1 MRHTTRGFTLI
12 ELMTALLVLG
22 VLAAMA
28 VPGFREMSRN
38 NRVAAAQTDLV
49 TALAVA
55 RSEAL
60 RRSTTVSVCATA
72 VEDNTKCSGLENWG
86 TGWMVFTDI
95 DTAGIIDD
103 KDEILQVWAPTV
115 GDAVLTSTDPYLQ
128 YAATGRLNGAGA
140 TTFDIYTRGCKGERL
155 RHVTVSPVGSATTI
169 RKNCP

>member
-60 RRSTTVSVCATA
+60 RRSTTVSVCAIG
-72 VEDNTKCSGLENWG
+72 EDKICTGDGELGHRLDGVHRHRRSPASSMTKTRSCRS
-86 TGWMVFTDI
+86 
-95 DTAGIIDD
+95 
-103 KDEILQVWAPTV
+103 
-115 GDAVLTSTDPYLQ
+115 
-128 YAATGRLNGAGA
+128 GRL
-140 TTFDIYTRGCKGERL
+140 R
-155 RHVTVSPVGSATTI
+155 SAM
-169 RKNCP
+169 PF